1 MIPGLRLFSVFIF
14 ACLLGIRA
22 HAQQPAAPAPAAAT
36 TASPV
41 PAAPSDPAVP
51 MLKQAYQMVTQ
62 KNLDGALNLTNDAVK
77 SNPKS
82 FAALTLRGMIYTQ
95 KRDWINAE
103 SDFNAA
109 LVLDP
114 TNIVVKFNLADIKFV
129 QKQYDQARPRFL
141 ALAGDPA
148 MGDFASYEVFLCDL
162 FGNHTDAAAKELA
175 AFNDAATHP
184 SYYFGNAAWDLVNKK
199 TEDARGWLL
208 SAANIYQP
216 SKNQFYAAPLRDL
229 GYLPLPPAPG
239 E

>member
-14 ACLLGIRA
+14 AFYLGIGV
-22 HAQQPAAPAPAAAT
+22 HGQQPATPA
-36 TASPV
+36 TAGASGSPV
-41 PAAPSDPAVP
+41 PAAPTDPAVP
-51 MLKQAYQMVTQ
+51 MLKQAYQMVTE
-62 KNLDGALNLTNDAVK
+62 KNLDGALSLTNDAVK

-95 KRDWINAE
+95 KKDWINAE

-114 TNIVVKFNLADIKFV
+114 SNIVVKFNLADIKFV
-129 QKQYDQARPRFL
+129 QKEYDQARPRFL
-141 ALAGDPA
+141 ALTSDPA
-148 MGDFASYEVFLCDL
+148 MGDFASYQVFLCDL
-162 FGNHTDAAAKELA
+162 FGNHTAAATKELA

-199 TEDARGWLL
+199 TDDARGWLV
-208 SAANIYQP
+208 SASNIYQP
-216 SKNQFYAAPLRDL
+216 TKNQFYAAPLRDL